1 MLRFVLSLRVAIVLA
16 ALGVAAGAV
25 LMFIEGA
32 RKLIDA
38 ARVVFQGDQPGSVI
52 GPVMAAT
59 DTLFFATVLIV
70 FAYSI
75 TFGFAVH
82 VSRAVEQD
90 MPRWM
95 RMNDINELKQT
106 LVGVVVV
113 FLIVDFATD
122 WWANETQQNWVIL
135 VKPASILM
143 IAASMRL
150 LGGTHDRPPANDG
163 GAQP

>member
-1 MLRFVLSLRVAIVLA
+1 MLRFVLSLRLAILIPALGA
-16 ALGVAAGAV
+16 ALGAV

-32 RKLIDA
+32 RKLVYA
-38 ARVVFQGDQPGSVI
+38 AAIVFRAEEGASVI

-59 DTLFFATVLIV
+59 DTLFFAIVLII

-75 TFGFAVH
+75 TFGFAIH
-82 VSRAVEQD
+82 VSRETERE

-95 RMNDINELKQT
+95 RINDINELKQT
-106 LVGVVVV
+106 LVGVVLV

-122 WWANETQQNWVIL
+122 WWANEISHTWLTL

-143 IAASMRL
+143 IAAAMRL
-150 LGGTHDRPPANDG
+150 LASTHERVPVNRDG
-163 GAQP
+163 SSG